1 MRLRSHNEENGVLLN
16 IPKTVRKTFAGR
28 SFSVTGPKI
37 WNALPSDIRHM
48 HCIDFAHFKKKLK
61 TLYFKIAYEI

>member
-1 MRLRSHNEENGVLLN
+1 MRLRPHNEENGVLLN
-16 IPKTVRKTFAGR
+16 IPKTVRKTFADC

-37 WNALPSDIRHM
+37 WNALPSDIRL
-48 HCIDFAHFKKKLK
+48 CGDFAHFKKKLK